1 MNIIRNTLILGIA
14 GASLFCLDN
23 LPNSPVNIGFI
34 AKAEAIIG
42 RPATPMSYAGVAR
55 RTAYRAPVAMADTAA
70 VARTAA
76 YATTAAVVTT
86 AAVATTA
93 AAVDSEEMAAASQP
107 VLEVGTTVAALP
119 GGCESVLVNGVSY
132 QKCGGVYYRAA
143 YQGNNLV
150 YVVSAP

>member
-1 MNIIRNTLILGIA
+1 MNSLRKPLILGLTAIA
-14 GASLFCLDN
+14 LLALDTKADN
-23 LPNSPVNIGFI
+23 PAAIGFI
-34 AKAEAIIG
+34 PAAQAIIG
-42 RPATPMSYAGVAR
+42 RPMTPMSYAGVAR
-55 RTAYRAPVAMADTAA
+55 RTAFRAPVAMADTAA

-86 AAVATTA
+86 AAVASTA
-93 AAVDSEEMAAASQP
+93 AVVGSEEMAAASQP

-119 GGCESVLVNGVSY
+119 GGCESVLVNGISY

>member
-14 GASLFCLDN
+14 SAGLLCLDN
-23 LPNSPVNIGFI
+23 LPVNIGFI
-34 AKAEAIIG
+34 GKAEAIIG

-55 RTAYRAPVAMADTAA
+55 RTAYRAPVAYGA
-70 VARTAA
+70 
-76 YATTAAVVTT
+76 

-93 AAVDSEEMAAASQP
+93 VVATAAVASSEEMAAASQP

-119 GGCESVLVNGVSY
+119 GGCESATINGVDY
-132 QKCGGVYYRAA
+132 KKCGGVYYRPA
-143 YQGNNLV
+143 YQGNTLV

>member
-1 MNIIRNTLILGIA
+1 MNTPRKAMILGLSAIA
-14 GASLFCLDN
+14 LLSLDVV
-23 LPNSPVNIGFI
+23 PNHPTGLGFI

-55 RTAYRAPVAMADTAA
+55 RTAYVAAP

-76 YATTAAVVTT
+76 VATTAAVVTT
-86 AAVATTA
+86 AAVTSSA
-93 AAVDSEEMAAASQP
+93 EMAAASQP
-107 VLEVGTTVAALP
+107 VLDVGTVVAALP
-119 GGCESVLVNGVSY
+119 GGCEAASVNGVSY

-150 YVVSAP
+150 YVVSAH

>member
-14 GASLFCLDN
+14 SASLLCLDN
-23 LPNSPVNIGFI
+23 LPVNIGFI
-34 AKAEAIIG
+34 GKAEAIIG

-55 RTAYRAPVAMADTAA
+55 RSAYVAAP

-76 YATTAAVVTT
+76 VATTAAVVTT
-86 AAVATTA
+86 AAVATSA
-93 AAVDSEEMAAASQP
+93 EMAAASQP

-119 GGCESVLVNGVSY
+119 GGCESATINGVDY
-132 QKCGGVYYRAA
+132 KKCGGVYYRPA
-143 YQGNNLV
+143 YQGNTLV

>member
-14 GASLFCLDN
+14 GASLLCLDN
-23 LPNSPVNIGFI
+23 LPNSPINTGFI
-34 AKAEAIIG
+34 GKAEAIIG

-55 RTAYRAPVAMADTAA
+55 RTAYRAPVA
-70 VARTAA
+70 
-76 YATTAAVVTT
+76 YG

-93 AAVDSEEMAAASQP
+93 VVATAAVASSEEMAASSQP

-119 GGCESVLVNGVSY
+119 GGCESAVINGVSY
-132 QKCGGVYYRAA
+132 QKCGGVYYRPA
-143 YQGNNLV
+143 YQGNTLV